1 MKGIKLKKI
10 FLLILSGWLLSIVF
24 SSFQLLNIFRNN
36 TNLSLILIGF
46 LEFIFIVPSL
56 IYFYK
61 NDYSYKKYFKLN
73 NISNKILFPLV
84 VFSIGVFILS
94 DAIDRIINI
103 FIQVPSF
110 YSEVLDMLRWNDVY
124 SFLIIIISVVVI
136 APIIEEMIFRGLLL
150 RGLEKKYK
158 SVVLSVIYSSILF
171 AVIHVLPSL
180 FIQIFLIGMILGFLS
195 IKFNSIFPG
204 IVLHS
209 INNLLTLLLLNLNG
223 NYFDFYL
230 KNDFVN
236 WKMVIVGGILIYFG
250 FREIKSYII
259 AEKLKKGK

>member
-94 DAIDRIINI
+94 VAI
-103 FIQVPSF
+103 
-110 YSEVLDMLRWNDVY
+110 DMLRWNDVY

-150 RGLEKKYK
+150 RGLEKKYE

-171 AVIHVLPSL
+171 AVIHVLPSF

-250 FREIKSYII
+250 FRKIKSYITS
-259 AEKLKKGK
+259 EKLKKGK